1 MKSMNV
7 TRREFLQSSSALV
20 VGVSGV
26 LPTLDVQAQNVAPKI
41 LGPNP
46 SNLDTWIK
54 IGGDGLVTI
63 NSGKMDCGQGL
74 DVAYSQIAAEE
85 LDVPLSQ
92 VIVLFGDTKT
102 SVNQGGGSASSG
114 IRQGAIPIRNAAAEA
129 RRVLLQMASVE
140 LQVPAD
146 QLDVNNG
153 KVFVKANPSKS
164 TTYAQIIA
172 NKEFSTNLEW
182 NKKIGNDLNVTGQ
195 AKPKNF
201 ADYKIVG
208 KDAPRRDIKDHV
220 LAKEHFTAH
229 IRPANL
235 LH

>member
-74 DVAYSQIAAEE
+74 DVAY
-85 LDVPLSQ
+85 
-92 VIVLFGDTKT
+92 
-102 SVNQGGGSASSG
+102 
-114 IRQGAIPIRNAAAEA
+114 
-129 RRVLLQMASVE
+129 
-140 LQVPAD
+140 
-146 QLDVNNG
+146 
-153 KVFVKANPSKS
+153 
-164 TTYAQIIA
+164 
-172 NKEFSTNLEW
+172 
-182 NKKIGNDLNVTGQ
+182 
-195 AKPKNF
+195 
-201 ADYKIVG
+201 
-208 KDAPRRDIKDHV
+208 
-220 LAKEHFTAH
+220 
-229 IRPANL
+229 
-235 LH
+235 